1 MSLEILRAKVLLSTD
16 VSAGEASLGRASQMI
31 ESMRPSPTE
40 DRRAILEVFLGQE
53 IDYLD
58 AKLALASAKGEQ
70 QLAEEIR
77 RKLGE
82 VKQRQEQIL
91 QE

>member
-1 MSLEILRAKVLLSTD
+1 
-16 VSAGEASLGRASQMI
+16 
-31 ESMRPSPTE
+31 
-40 DRRAILEVFLGQE
+40 LEVFLGQE

-70 QLAEEIR
+70 QVAEEIR
-77 RKLGE
+77 RKLAE